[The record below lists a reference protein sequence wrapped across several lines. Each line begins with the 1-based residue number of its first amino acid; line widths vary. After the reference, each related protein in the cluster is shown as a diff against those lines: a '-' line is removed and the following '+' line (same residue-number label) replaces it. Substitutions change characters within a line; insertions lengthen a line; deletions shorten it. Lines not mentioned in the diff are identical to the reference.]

1 MANPIKIYKTLEEAY
16 NALLKGFRSIQKR
29 EPNPIENQMIRAEA
43 EGKIKSQG
51 DNISILPQDKQ
62 KGIMSQASGTKKP
75 DLDRPFVTEQEM
87 SAFTLEDNAR
97 KLNKAKGFIDRLGAK
112 TSRQKLF
119 VADLV
124 EDAGQGIFD
133 NVDMGAVVRS
143 NMFDD
148 LLEQGIDDDLLTNIM
163 YSGTKSDDFATT
175 LAKIKSNAMDEG
187 ADIGETL
194 NFYDRVFDE
203 VSRVKKAM
211 GGRMGYADGPDDPKK
226 KSFLKKIPKVGKV
239 VSGVESLKGAIGK
252 IINKFGEDAI
262 TTADRVDQPPKTTQ
276 QQISE
281 FEARNPD
288 PKRQLTEDEY
298 QDFVDEI
305 GPDHLEAYDFDGTVG
320 SANKIR
326 KEQKQYIADMEL
338 EYKKGKLD
346 PGPGEKG
353 RKEFLQSK
361 MDEMEMSGDKRLMT
375 QDEIDELSTFD
386 IGTELEGLRSLGA
399 NKLAERFELK
409 DRIPGIDDELLTNII
424 EDPDPQHKAEV
435 IAMLEEA
442 FSMLKKGKGTDEVI
456 DILEQS
462 KKTRKDNAQG
472 GLNYLM
478 GL

>member
-62 KGIMSQASGTKKP
+62 EGIMSQASGTKKP

-148 LLEQGIDDDLLTNIM
+148 LIEQGIDDDLLTNIM

-252 IINKFGEDAI
+252 IMNRFGEDAI
-262 TTADRVDQPPKTTQ
+262 TTANKAPQPEKTVQ
-276 QQISE
+276 QQIME
-281 FEARNPD
+281 FEARNKKPD
-288 PKRQLTEDEY
+288 AVSMDSR
-298 QDFVDEI
+298 EI
-305 GPDHLEAYDFDGTVG
+305 LDVPPVPEGFKLSKEKLLENF
-320 SANKIR
+320 
-326 KEQKQYIADMEL
+326 
-338 EYKKGKLD
+338 
-346 PGPGEKG
+346 P
-353 RKEFLQSK
+353 
-361 MDEMEMSGDKRLMT
+361 
-375 QDEIDELSTFD
+375 EIDEDMADEIMQLDKDTQGRV
-386 IGTELEGLRSLGA
+386 IMM
-399 NKLAERFELK
+399 LK
-409 DRIPGIDDELLTNII
+409 NRRQ
-424 EDPDPQHKAEV
+424 DPDAYDKL
-435 IAMLEEA
+435 LET
-442 FSMLKKGKGTDEVI
+442 KGDT
-456 DILEQS
+456 LEFQGEFD
-462 KKTRKDNAQG
+462 KVTRRKNNNQG

>member
-29 EPNPIENQMIRAEA
+29 EPNPIENQMIKAEA

-62 KGIMSQASGTKKP
+62 EGIMSQASGTKKP
-75 DLDRPFVTEQEM
+75 DLDRPFVTEEEM

-97 KLNKAKGFIDRLGAK
+97 KLNKAKGFIDKLGAK

-124 EDAGQGIFD
+124 EDAGEGIFK

-148 LLEQGIDDDLLTNIM
+148 LIEQGIDDDLLTKIM
-163 YSGTKSDDFATT
+163 YSDTKSNNFATT

-194 NFYDRVFDE
+194 DFYDRVFDE

-211 GGRMGYADGPDDPKK
+211 GGRIGYAVGTLPKSIQKLVQALNK
-226 KSFLKKIPKVGKV
+226 KFG
-239 VSGVESLKGAIGK
+239 KGAVK
-252 IINKFGEDAI
+252 
-262 TTADRVDQPPKTTQ
+262 TADEVDQPPKTTQ

-288 PKRQLTEDEY
+288 PKRQLTN
-298 QDFVDEI
+298 DEI
-305 GPDHLEAYDFDGTVG
+305 EFYEQELGDTETWMMDGTVG
-320 SANKIR
+320 EAEEALKN
-326 KEQKQYIADMEL
+326 QKAYIADMEL
-338 EYKKGKLD
+338 EYKKGNLD
-346 PGPGEKG
+346 PVAGDKSPA
-353 RKEFLQSK
+353 RKRFLEQK
-361 MDEMEMSGDKRLMT
+361 LEEMEASGDKRLMT
-375 QDEIDELSTFD
+375 PDEIEELSSFD
-386 IGTELEGLRSLGA
+386 LQAEMDVAKSLA
-399 NKLAERFELK
+399 PKMVERLQLK
-409 DRIPGIDDELLTNII
+409 QKYPGITDDLLDKILVDDNV
-424 EDPDPQHKAEV
+424 QRKAEV
-435 IAMLEEA
+435 MATLDEA
-442 FSMLKKGKGTDEVI
+442 FKMMEKGKGPDEVR
-456 DILEQS
+456 DIM
-462 KKTRKDNAQG
+462 KNVTRKDNAQG